1 MRILKVEPGQP
12 AYEKE
17 IENTLPAIQQEV
29 EGFFEAVY
37 MRDGT
42 ILCCNA
48 ESKLNGMEPNR
59 RLVDDLICGPFFI
72 VGYSGEN
79 FTSLTDEQVTKYLE
93 QFGEPEQFQEH
104 EPNMEPHI
112 IIISF

>member
-1 MRILKVEPGQP
+1 M
-12 AYEKE
+12 
-17 IENTLPAIQQEV
+17 
-29 EGFFEAVY
+29 
-37 MRDGT
+37 
-42 ILCCNA
+42 
-48 ESKLNGMEPNR
+48 
-59 RLVDDLICGPFFI
+59 DDIICGPFFI

-104 EPNMEPHI
+104 EANMEPHI

>member
-17 IENTLPAIQQEV
+17 IENTLRSIQAEV
-29 EGFFEAVY
+29 DGFFE
-37 MRDGT
+37 T
-42 ILCCNA
+42 ILLDDETYLCCND
-48 ESKLNGMEPNR
+48 ESKLIGKEPNR
-59 RLVDDLICGPFFI
+59 RLMDDIICGPFFI